1 MKNQDLRSMLY
12 AGCALGIAIG
22 CAALAPLGCS
32 STCGDATAGA
42 DCTPGPETGGAGG
55 TGGVG
60 GAAGT
65 GGSTGDAC
73 GGFASLRCP
82 EPNATFCDFPDKMA
96 CGQTDATGMCAV
108 RPDTCTE
115 DCPGVCGCDGKFYC
129 NACLAH
135 RAGTDDVPMGTCSDA
150 SHAR

>member
-22 CAALAPLGCS
+22 CAAAPLGCS